1 VASVRTTAQHDFRL
15 LTPVP
20 CLIYYGALVI
30 AVLRKTTVARPEPL
44 LEYLLAALGMK
55 RTAVKNLL
63 KFGAV
68 AVNGEVVRQ
77 FDHALVVGDDVVVSD
92 LRTASAVERLA
103 SAKIQIVYEDDALI
117 AVDKPSGLLTVAT
130 ENDKRDTLF
139 FRLKEFLAKR
149 DVKRS
154 VRPLVVHRLDQGTS
168 GLVLFAKNQAVK
180 QTLQDDWPAV
190 SKRYLAVVEGRPSP
204 SEGTISSFITEST
217 ALKSYGSH
225 EPADETSRQATTHY
239 RVLQTKDEWSLV
251 EARLETGRK
260 HQIRVHFSGIGCPIA
275 GDELY
280 EAETDPCGRLG
291 LHAFELSFSH
301 PTTGETINLKS
312 PLPKPL
318 GKLFPDERF
327 VEQTAATSKRDKK
340 N

>member
-1 VASVRTTAQHDFRL
+1 V
-15 LTPVP
+15 
-20 CLIYYGALVI
+20 
-30 AVLRKTTVARPEPL
+30 RKTTVAQPEQL
-44 LEYLLAALGMK
+44 MEYLLGKLGLK
-55 RTAVKNLL
+55 RTVAKNLL
-63 KFGAV
+63 KFSAV
-68 AVNGEVVRQ
+68 AVNGDVVRQ
-77 FDHALVVGDDVVVSD
+77 FNHPLAAGDEVMVSD

-103 SAKIQIVYEDDALI
+103 SAKIQIVYEDADLI

-149 DVKRS
+149 DAKRP
-154 VRPLVVHRLDQGTS
+154 VRPQVVHRLDQGTS
-168 GLVLFAKNQAVK
+168 GLVLFAKSPKVK
-180 QTLQDDWPAV
+180 QVLQDGWPTV
-190 SKRYLAVVEGRPSP
+190 SKRYLAVVEGRPNP
-204 SEGTISSFITEST
+204 NAGTISSYITEST

-239 RVLQTKDEWSLV
+239 RVLQTKDDWSLV

-301 PTTGETINLKS
+301 PTTGEATSFKA

-327 VEQTAATSKRDKK
+327 AAPDRNPAESS
-340 N
+340 

>member
-1 VASVRTTAQHDFRL
+1 M
-15 LTPVP
+15 
-20 CLIYYGALVI
+20 
-30 AVLRKTTVARPEPL
+30 RKSTVAQSQPL
-44 LEYLLAALGMK
+44 MEYLLGSLGMK

-68 AVNGEVVRQ
+68 AVNGESVRQ
-77 FDHALVVGDDVVVSD
+77 FDHALQVGDEVTVSD

-103 SAKIQIVYEDDALI
+103 SAKIQIVYEDADLI

-149 DVKRS
+149 DARRPI
-154 VRPLVVHRLDQGTS
+154 RPLVVHRLDQGTS
-168 GLVLFAKNQAVK
+168 GLVLFAKSQAVK
-180 QTLQDDWPAV
+180 QALQDGWTTV
-190 SKRYLAVVEGRPSP
+190 SKRYLAVVEGRPHP
-204 SEGTISSFITEST
+204 AEGTISSYITEST

-239 RVLQTKDEWSLV
+239 RVLQTSGDWSLV

-260 HQIRVHFSGIGCPIA
+260 HQIRVHFAGIGCPIA

-291 LHAFELSFSH
+291 LHAFALSFSH
-301 PTTGETINLKS
+301 PTTGETINLKT

-318 GKLFPDERF
+318 AKLFPDERF
-327 VEQTAATSKRDKK
+327 AAHDRTSAEKR
-340 N
+340 